1 MQPQF
6 LEYAPAP
13 PPDDNGP
20 DYPGG
25 SAGRPA
31 SSPYWEE
38 PAASPYWDA
47 AELADYYAG
56 SSSYDAELDT
66 GFADEPAAPPA
77 GASPDIL
84 DGLTPEQQRA
94 VQHTEGPLI
103 IVAGPGAGKTLVI
116 VRRIAHL
123 VRDCNVAPW
132 RILAVTFTN
141 RAAREMRERLDAF
154 LPGRSQAVTM
164 GTFHSICARILRRH
178 GERVGLGRNFT
189 IYDQDDQIAAVK
201 SAMQL
206 ADVDAKRYPPRAVL
220 SRISAAK
227 NKMQDSEQ
235 LRQTAYHAEDEY
247 EAHRID
253 VCARV
258 YRYYEEALTRQNA
271 VDFDDLLVRTVNL
284 LENTPEVREQYHQR
298 YQHLMID
305 EFQDTNLPQYRLVW
319 LLTGAHHNLC
329 VVGDVDQSIYSWRGA
344 NIENYTAFRDDF
356 PENRIIFDLNF
367 RSGQKILDA
376 ADSVIMGDT
385 YAPNST
391 GQTGSGQQHTT
402 SGNASDGLLASLWR
416 GIREWLW
423 GPVDAPGDAAII
435 QSSHPAADLVGTS
448 EPMPANISEPRHTP
462 VRPRLKSAIDEP
474 GTVSLTELF
483 NEEQE
488 AAWAVDAITTL
499 SRSGRF
505 RRGGCAI
512 MYRTNAQSRA
522 FEEQCLK
529 RGIPYRL
536 VGGVR
541 FYTRREIKDVL
552 CYLRVIYNP
561 DDEVSL
567 QRIINTPPRGIGA
580 KTLRTLAD
588 FAAAQGITM
597 RAAMRE
603 VASSRSESRAIP
615 VRITARAVKSI
626 ADLSVMLD
634 RLGDAA
640 RELGVA
646 DLLDRVLDMSG
657 LAAQIRKE
665 DDGDERW
672 DNIQELRGLAA
683 DYGPAGNGSIDGL
696 SAFLERVSLVSDV
709 DSYEQSEDALT
720 LITLHQA
727 KGLEFPVVIIAGM
740 EHELL
745 PHVRSMDT
753 QGEMDEERR
762 LCYVGMTRAQ
772 QRLYLSY
779 AGYRRSRPTQPSPFL
794 NDLPDEVRAG
804 TPLQGNVK
812 RYSFTESEIG
822 TAGGYVPNP
831 AARPT
836 RNADAVIGGDYGRAR
851 RESRTRLGEA
861 GNGASGQQTRG
872 RLRGG
877 IDERQT
883 EWRPA
888 PARSKQPTQATL
900 AVGEIVRHPSFGEG
914 VVQEVQG
921 SGDRE
926 QATINFGSGFG
937 LKKLLVS
944 LAGLERG

>member
-13 PPDDNGP
+13 PPEDNGG
-20 DYPGG
+20 DN
-25 SAGRPA
+25 AGRPA

-56 SSSYDAELDT
+56 SSSYDDELDA
-66 GFADEPAAPPA
+66 GFAAEPTAPSA

-132 RILAVTFTN
+132 QILAVTFTN

-164 GTFHSICARILRRH
+164 GTFHSVCARILRRH

-206 ADVDAKRYPPRAVL
+206 ADVDAKHYPPRAVL

-235 LRQTAYHAEDEY
+235 MRQTAYHAEDEY

-253 VCARV
+253 ACARV
-258 YRYYEEALTRQNA
+258 YRYYEEALSRQNA

-284 LENTPEVREQYHQR
+284 LENAPEVREQYHRR
-298 YQHLMID
+298 YHHLMID
-305 EFQDTNLPQYRLVW
+305 EFQDTNIPQYRLVR
-319 LLTGAHHNLC
+319 LLTGTHHNLC

-344 NIENYTAFRDDF
+344 NIENYTAFRKDF

-376 ADSVIMGDT
+376 ADSVILGDT
-385 YAPNST
+385 YVPRSMV
-391 GQTGSGQQHTT
+391 QTGSGQQHTA
-402 SGNASDGLLASLWR
+402 ASSALDGLLASLWR

-423 GPVDAPGDAAII
+423 GPVDQDG
-435 QSSHPAADLVGTS
+435 SPAS
-448 EPMPANISEPRHTP
+448 MPANASEPRHTP
-462 VRPRLKSAIDEP
+462 VRPRLKSAIGEP
-474 GTVSLTELF
+474 GTVSLTELD

-488 AAWAVDAITTL
+488 AAWAVNEITAL
-499 SRSGRF
+499 ARSGRF

-541 FYTRREIKDVL
+541 FYTRREIKDAL

-567 QRIINTPPRGIGA
+567 LRIINTPPRGIGA

-603 VASSRSESRAIP
+603 VAAARSESRAAP

-626 ADLSVMLD
+626 ADLSVTLD

-646 DLLDRVLDMSG
+646 DLLDRTLDLSG
-657 LAAQIRKE
+657 LARQIHTE
-665 DDGDERW
+665 DGGEERW
-672 DNIQELRGLAA
+672 ENIQELRGLAEE
-683 DYGPAGNGSIDGL
+683 YGPAGDGSANGL

-709 DSYEQSEDALT
+709 DSYEQSDDALT

-727 KGLEFPVVIIAGM
+727 KGLEFPVVMMAGM
-740 EHELL
+740 EEGLL
-745 PHVRSMDT
+745 PHSRSMDT
-753 QGEMDEERR
+753 QDEIDEERR

-812 RYSFTESEIG
+812 RYRFTESEIG
-822 TAGGYVPNP
+822 TADGYAPNP
-831 AARPT
+831 VARPT

-861 GNGASGQQTRG
+861 GAASAGNRTRG
-872 RLRGG
+872 GLRGG
-877 IDERQT
+877 IDDRLT
-883 EWRPA
+883 EWVSHRPEPASAASATARPPRA
-888 PARSKQPTQATL
+888 PL

-914 VVQEVQG
+914 VVQEVHG
-921 SGDRE
+921 SGDTE
-926 QATINFGSGFG
+926 QATVNFGGGIG
-937 LKKLLVS
+937 LKRLLVS
-944 LAGLERG
+944 LARLQRG